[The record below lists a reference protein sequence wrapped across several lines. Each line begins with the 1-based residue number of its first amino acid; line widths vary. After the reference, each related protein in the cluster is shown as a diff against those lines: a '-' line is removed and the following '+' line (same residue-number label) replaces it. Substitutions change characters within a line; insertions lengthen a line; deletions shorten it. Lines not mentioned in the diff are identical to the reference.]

1 VVGRGGQGVSRGD
14 ARVAG
19 GGCGEAGPTG
29 RAVGRRRRRSNPN
42 PDPGAI
48 KSAIKKFLL

>member
-1 VVGRGGQGVSRGD
+1 MERDGERRPGRQRGD
-14 ARVAG
+14 ARAAG

-48 KSAIKKFLL
+48 CSGKS

>member
-1 VVGRGGQGVSRGD
+1 MERGGERRLGRQRGD
-14 ARVAG
+14 ARAVG

-29 RAVGRRRRRSNPN
+29 RAVGRRGRRSNPN

-48 KSAIKKFLL
+48 DPNPRP